1 MVTYREFLREN
12 ERLLVIVGKELIDSS
27 IEEIEKILEKFREID
42 KVYVITNSI
51 SPRVASYLRKLK
63 IIVIDNLYFEKE
75 EDAFQKFAREY
86 ALKEINN
93 KSN

>member
-27 IEEIEKILEKFREID
+27 IEEIEKILEKFRGID

-51 SPRVASYLRKLK
+51 SPRVASYLRKSK